1 MGVYK
6 LIPTSVG
13 KGLGTFLFQV
23 SLPCLIFHS
32 VATMSFTGV
41 NWWIW
46 LALLLAKVCIF
57 LLVLCI
63 GYWKKNLQTGAVWA
77 MFCTQSNDFA
87 LGLPLL
93 KALYSTTNPSYPTY
107 IFLAAPISLVILNP
121 VGFVLMEIGAGKQTG
136 SESGEGGEGGDGDG
150 GDDDL
155 LLIDAD
161 VHGQKKATA
170 CVLFCQAVVSTLKNP
185 LVLSVI
191 AGLVSN
197 VLFGG
202 ELNSFA
208 ADPILLCG
216 EAFDGVALFCLGLS
230 VCGKLHQVKGKA
242 SIFPISMVFIKI
254 FVLPLVAKLI
264 FEAGAMSGGSS
275 GSPTANPSDLV
286 FLLGMFPTAPGVFLY
301 AVRYQ
306 LTNEAGILSFA
317 TAVGTLIS
325 APFILVAAIFV
336 FVHAAGND
344 AYLDHLSLQVELFVG
359 AVSTFCCVLV
369 VLPVV
374 CSFVLHRHKWRHE
387 LNAREHT
394 IVLLILLACSAH
406 IVLLVAASTCST
418 SVKEYDVLRWCCI
431 FGCTLLYRFSTM
443 GIAFVM

>member
-57 LLVLCI
+57 LVVLCI
-63 GYWKKNLQTGAVWA
+63 GYWKKNLQTGAVWS

-93 KALYSTTNPSYPTY
+93 KALYSTTHPSYPTY

-121 VGFVLMEIGAGKQTG
+121 VGFVLMEIGSGKQKG
-136 SESGEGGEGGDGDG
+136 SEGGDG
-150 GDDDL
+150 GDDA

-161 VHGQKKATA
+161 VHGTKKTTA
-170 CVLFCQAVVSTLKNP
+170 YVLLCQAVVSTLKNP

-202 ELNSFA
+202 KLNSFA

-230 VCGKLHQVKGKA
+230 VCGKLHRVKGKA

-264 FEAGAMSGGSS
+264 FEAGAMGSSSGGN
-275 GSPTANPSDLV
+275 GRSPTANPSDLV

-317 TAVGTLIS
+317 TALGTLVS

-336 FVHAAGND
+336 FLHAAGND
-344 AYLDHLSLQVELFVG
+344 AYMDHLSLQVELFVG
-359 AVSTFCCVLV
+359 AMSTFICVLV
-369 VLPVV
+369 VMPVV

-394 IVLLILLACSAH
+394 SVLLILLACFAH

-418 SVKEYDVLRWCCI
+418 SVKEYDVLRWSCI

-443 GIAFVM
+443 GIAFIM